1 MTLYTAQFPTLCDG
15 LLRAVRDR
23 HKAYA
28 AAKDRRAHKTI
39 NNNNGRGLFSTPVE
53 YPATQMVG
61 VTAMALVENGEQ
73 RDGGRRSWLRT
84 QREKQRE

>member
-1 MTLYTAQFPTLCDG
+1 MHHPTFDSSINTRSSEV
-15 LLRAVRDR
+15 RAAGANR
-23 HKAYA
+23 YA